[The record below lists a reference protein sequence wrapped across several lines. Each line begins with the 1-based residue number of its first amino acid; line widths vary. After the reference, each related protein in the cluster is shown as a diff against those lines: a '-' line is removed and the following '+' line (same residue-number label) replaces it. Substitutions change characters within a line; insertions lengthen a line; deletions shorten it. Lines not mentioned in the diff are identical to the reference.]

1 MNKEEGDLKESM
13 RSIIGECQYFLKK
26 KDEENKSL
34 TKKISD
40 LKEKHGTELSRK
52 DLWGQMVGLSIGV
65 FCGTALAALVT
76 IFTDDMYVIFTVA
89 TVASLIIFFASL
101 PYQN

>member
-1 MNKEEGDLKESM
+1 MDKEDGKLKESI
-13 RSIIGECQYFLKK
+13 RSIISEYEYLFKK

-34 TKKISD
+34 RKRISD
-40 LKEKHGTELSRK
+40 LEEKHRVELKRK
-52 DLWGQMVGLSIGV
+52 GQWGELTGLSVGV
-65 FCGTALAALVT
+65 FCGTALAALVM
-76 IFTDDMYVIFTVA
+76 IFTDDMNIIFTVA